1 MSPRLTRAEQ
11 TERNRALVLA
21 AAHRVF
27 LDRGY
32 HAATLEHIAD
42 EAGFSKGV
50 VYSQFESKADLFM
63 ALLEARVAERA
74 ESNAR
79 LVEQLEPG
87 QGLPDLL
94 AHLVRADNAVPGWLL
109 LVIEFRVLAARE
121 PELNRRYAEVHRR
134 TVGALAGV
142 LATMSERL
150 GIDLPH
156 GPEGL
161 AEVML
166 AIGVGA
172 VLEQAANP
180 GALGGPH
187 LAEVVNRVLTSGAV
201 PASAGA
207 PGEPGRP

>member
-1 MSPRLTRAEQ
+1 MSPRLSRAAQ
-11 TERNRALVLA
+11 SERNRALVLA

-27 LDRGY
+27 LERGY
-32 HAATLEHIAD
+32 HAATLDHIAD

-63 ALLEARVAERA
+63 ALLESRVAERA

-79 LVEQLEPG
+79 LVDRLEPG
-87 QGLPDLL
+87 QGLPELL
-94 AHLVRADNAVPGWLL
+94 DHLVRADHAVPGWLL
-109 LVIEFRVLAARE
+109 LVIEFRALAARE

-142 LATMSERL
+142 LETMSERV
-150 GIDLPH
+150 GTDLPI
-156 GPEGL
+156 GPEAL

-166 AIGVGA
+166 AIGFGA
-172 VLEQAANP
+172 ILEQAANP
-180 GALGGPH
+180 DALGGPQM
-187 LAEVVNRVLTSGAV
+187 AEVVSRVLTSGAV

-207 PGEPGRP
+207 SEGSATP